1 MMQGDVFEISKNWNI
16 LQIVH
21 CRYLYNRA
29 FFSTLSFFLSSY
41 VTFSFAQVCHKLIVA
56 LMIAFAL
63 HGCIL
68 IFSDYSRVGPLCTLQ
83 VPGVFCGARPIST
96 RALVERR
103 IGFEHPSLCPHT
115 VWSWTKD
122 VCRLCFSKFFLNTTT
137 VFFMKCYCVIF
148 FLLPMVEN

>member
-1 MMQGDVFEISKNWNI
+1 MMQVHVFEISKNCNI

-29 FFSTLSFFLSSY
+29 FFFNPVILFVF
-41 VTFSFAQVCHKLIVA
+41 IVA

-103 IGFEHPSLCPHT
+103 IGFGHPSLCPHT

-137 VFFMKCYCVIF
+137 VFLWNVIASF
-148 FLLPMVEN
+148 FFYFQW

>member
-1 MMQGDVFEISKNWNI
+1 MYLKLAKIAIFYRLYIVDICTTGLFFFNPVILFVF
-16 LQIVH
+16 
-21 CRYLYNRA
+21 
-29 FFSTLSFFLSSY
+29 
-41 VTFSFAQVCHKLIVA
+41 IVA

-137 VFFMKCYCVIF
+137 VF
-148 FLLPMVEN
+148 L

>member
-1 MMQGDVFEISKNWNI
+1 MYLKLAKIAIFYR
-16 LQIVH
+16 LYIVDI
-21 CRYLYNRA
+21 CTTGL

-122 VCRLCFSKFFLNTTT
+122 VCRLCFSKFFLNKLFISNMQDYTLFKHIK
-137 VFFMKCYCVIF
+137 V
-148 FLLPMVEN
+148 

>member
-1 MMQGDVFEISKNWNI
+1 MYLKLAKIAIFYR
-16 LQIVH
+16 LYIVDI
-21 CRYLYNRA
+21 CTTGL

-103 IGFEHPSLCPHT
+103 IGFEHLSLCPHT